1 METPKIDKQQLTAWA
16 GMIGSAL
23 FVVAFALQDILC
35 PGFNWLSTAV
45 SEHALGSYGRIQIA
59 NFIVVGL
66 LFLVFARG
74 VAEEFREGTASRLE
88 PMFLTILGFCILL
101 SGPFVTDL
109 APVAMFS
116 SQATWHGTAHGVL
129 GAIGFTL
136 MPLSCFV
143 IYRRF
148 RRNQVWQTFAGWT
161 LAVCII
167 IVLAIVLLK
176 VAQLGVMGGLLGL
189 FQRIVLVAYFGW
201 TFAFAMKLRTH
212 KPASSFTNCTLGG
225 SLPGKSAS
233 RNNVKLLQSSC

>member
-1 METPKIDKQQLTAWA
+1 MEISKMDKQQLTSWA

-23 FVVAFALQDILC
+23 FVAVFALQDILC

-45 SEHALGSYGRIQIA
+45 SEHALGSYGWIQIA

-66 LFLVFARG
+66 LLLVFARG

-88 PMFLTILGFCILL
+88 PLFLTILGFCILL
-101 SGPFVTDL
+101 SGPFVTDP
-109 APVAMFS
+109 APAPIFS
-116 SQATWHGTAHGVL
+116 SRATWHGAAHGAL
-129 GAIGFTL
+129 GAIVFTL

-143 IYRRF
+143 FYRRF
-148 RRNQVWQTFAGWT
+148 RSSQVWQAFAGWT

-201 TFAFAMKLRTH
+201 TFAFAMKLRSH
-212 KPASSFTNCTLGG
+212 KPASSMTQYRAM
-225 SLPGKSAS
+225 SES
-233 RNNVKLLQSSC
+233 